1 MVIVGTGIAGATAA
15 ETLRAEGFSGRIVM
29 VGDEP
34 SLPYRRPALS
44 KDLLAG
50 TMTAERA
57 LLKSDTAWTEK
68 DIDIRSGISAETIDP
83 ERRTVALSDGETLT
97 FEALLLA
104 TGGRAREFATRSGE
118 RIHTLRGLADTTS
131 LRDAIIGA
139 GSVLI
144 VGGGLI
150 GSEVAATARS
160 LGTEVTI
167 LEAAEAPLI
176 RILPPAISKMYRQL
190 HAEHGV
196 TMETGVSLTSL
207 TLDDHG
213 VVATDTEGR
222 TWSAGMALVAIGMAP
237 NTELAASARLS
248 IDNGI
253 VVDEHFRT
261 SASGIYAAGDVAN
274 CPNPIIGGRHRTEHW
289 NSAMSQGAAAAK
301 AMLGRPAL
309 FTEVPWAWS
318 TQYGHNLQFAGWP
331 RADDDLIVRGSLD
344 DRNFTALFSRNRML
358 VGAVSMGRPKDIR
371 AARELIQHRSPL
383 DQQALRD
390 EDTSLA
396 DLAAIR
402 RETAPRSVAPID
414 SVHG

>member
-207 TLDDHG
+207 TLDDHVSWPRTPRG
-213 VVATDTEGR
+213 AHGPPEWRWWRSGWRRTPNWLHRLGFQSTTALSSMSISAPRRRGGFTRQAMSRTARTRLSEADTEP
-222 TWSAGMALVAIGMAP
+222 SIG
-237 NTELAASARLS
+237 
-248 IDNGI
+248 
-253 VVDEHFRT
+253 
-261 SASGIYAAGDVAN
+261 
-274 CPNPIIGGRHRTEHW
+274 
-289 NSAMSQGAAAAK
+289 
-301 AMLGRPAL
+301 
-309 FTEVPWAWS
+309 
-318 TQYGHNLQFAGWP
+318 
-331 RADDDLIVRGSLD
+331 
-344 DRNFTALFSRNRML
+344 
-358 VGAVSMGRPKDIR
+358 
-371 AARELIQHRSPL
+371 
-383 DQQALRD
+383 
-390 EDTSLA
+390 
-396 DLAAIR
+396 
-402 RETAPRSVAPID
+402 TAPCLRGRLRRKPC
-414 SVHG
+414 